1 MELICIETSA
11 REYGSV
17 ELDQLNKG
25 QIVIFIFAC
34 LAGSGIS
41 GRSRH
46 SWLWLVIQI
55 STRCLFLWLVIAPL
69 ICVLLLVVYQLFEYA
84 GG

>member
-46 SWLWLVIQI
+46 SLGYG
-55 STRCLFLWLVIAPL
+55 S
-69 ICVLLLVVYQLFEYA
+69 
-84 GG
+84 